1 MPCLNPLAQRRDDD
15 VVVFDQRMAIFAARP
30 VGVRPGEPTRRTRRP
45 LPELIG
51 SLKLGNVWVFVE
63 LIFGPRWPMHQ
74 LNKNQNIA

>member
-51 SLKLGNVWVFVE
+51 SLKLGNVWVFVQ
-63 LIFGPRWPMHQ
+63 LIHWPRRP
-74 LNKNQNIA
+74 KNHVYKKPNVT